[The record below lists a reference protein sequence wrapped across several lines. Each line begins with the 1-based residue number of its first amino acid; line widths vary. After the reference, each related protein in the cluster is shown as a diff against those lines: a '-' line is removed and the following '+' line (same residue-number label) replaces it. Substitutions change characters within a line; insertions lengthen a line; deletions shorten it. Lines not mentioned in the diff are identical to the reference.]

1 MNTSKTYL
9 KKKSLVS
16 FISFILFI
24 AISFSNLG
32 GLFQS
37 KVSAATNGYVNS
49 SVTTSLNVRSRAST
63 ASSIVTKI
71 TAGQRVTILAEVA
84 AESDDTSSYST
95 WYKIEVNG
103 NTGFVASAYVSYDTA
118 VSGPATSDADFEA
131 MIASF
136 PESYKPYLRALHEEY
151 PNWVFVPHNTNI
163 TWNRALDIQ
172 TASGVSLI
180 PGSSDDSWKSKESF
194 AYNPATGE
202 YTVVDS
208 PNWVNASR
216 GIVAYYM
223 DPRNCLSQTAVF
235 QFLDLRYTPI
245 STSASDYET
254 QMTNLENSIETILT
268 NTYMSRAR
276 GTAISY
282 TGADYIRNNATVQAS
297 GYSWDGLDLSPY
309 EMEFCEVFAQAAQ
322 ESCVNPIFLAARAI
336 QECGSNGSTSSLG
349 RDSTYPHIYNF
360 YNIGAYSDAVNAARR
375 GLGFAAGG
383 YADQNKN
390 DTYRMPWNTQG
401 GSICGGARWIYDY
414 YVNAGQNTIY
424 YMRFDVAPNGTG
436 SLGDHQYMT
445 ATQSATSEATRMF
458 NAYKKSGLLDSALTF
473 YIPVYN
479 DMPSTACLMPTSS
492 HVAREYINRTFQV
505 LLHRE
510 PTTSERDSFVNLI
523 NNGVTLVNAA
533 AAIIGVPEFQSANP
547 TFEDR
552 ISAIYMA
559 MLNRAPAQS
568 EIESYLPHYNN
579 GYGDFKIFE
588 IVANSQEAR
597 NYASANFSLPYGSF
611 VNTDVADANMTALKP
626 FVERLYSGFL
636 NRTADYY
643 GLRNWVTQLGSG
655 AQSGPQ
661 VASGFFY
668 SQEFQGLNLSNEE
681 FVTRLYNV
689 CLGRDPDPNGFNN
702 WLAEIGRGAT
712 REFVF
717 AGFVNSPEFLSFC
730 RANGVSEA
738 CYIMRG
744 PAYGTPV
751 ATPTPTS
758 TPTATPTPV
767 PTLVPNNE
775 AIDAFVTR
783 LYNLTLERDPDEAGF
798 THWTTPLYNLQSTG
812 YNTAFGFVFSPEM
825 ESLGLSNEEYVTR
838 MYRIF
843 LNREPDING
852 FNDWVGQMNNG
863 ASRMTIF
870 EGFVYSE
877 EYINMCLDAG
887 IVPNDNYSYYLR

>member
-49 SVTTSLNVRSRAST
+49 SVTTSLNVRSRASA
-63 ASSIVTKI
+63 ASSIVTRI

-136 PESYKPYLRALHEEY
+136 PESYKPYLRALHEDY
-151 PNWVFVPHNTNI
+151 PNWVFVPHNVNI
-163 TWNRALDIQ
+163 TWESALDLQ
-172 TASGVSLI
+172 TRQGVSLI
-180 PGSSDDSWKSKESF
+180 SGASDDSWKSKESF
-194 AYNPATGE
+194 AYNSATGE
-202 YTVVDS
+202 YIIAEE

-223 DPRNCLSQTAVF
+223 DPRNMMTEVSVF

-245 STSASDYET
+245 NTSASDYET
-254 QMTNLENSIETILT
+254 QMTNLEESINDLLEAET
-268 NTYMSRAR
+268 TYMSRED
-276 GTAISY
+276 GTAIY
-282 TGADYIRNNATVQAS
+282 HTGANYIRNNATVQAN

-309 EMEFCEVFAQAAQ
+309 EMDFCELFAQAAQ
-322 ESCVNPIFLAARAI
+322 ESCVNPIFLATRAI

-349 RDSTYPHIYNF
+349 RNSSYPHIYNF
-360 YNIGAYSDAVNAARR
+360 YNIGANTGAMDGLAYAART
-375 GLGFAAGG
+375 GDGS
-383 YADQNKN
+383 D
-390 DTYRMPWNTQG
+390 YRPWVTQG
-401 GSICGGARWIYDY
+401 SSILGGAVWMNDVYL
-414 YVNAGQNTIY
+414 NKGQNTIY

-436 SLGDHQYMT
+436 NLGDHQYMT
-445 ATQSATSEATRMF
+445 ATQSASSEARRMF

-568 EIESYLPHYNN
+568 EIDSYLPHYNN

-702 WLAEIGRGAT
+702 WLTEIGRGAT

-751 ATPTPTS
+751 ATPTPTA